1 MRGKNEDGFTLIE
14 LLVVLVILALL
25 AGLVGPKVLGYLEDA
40 RVKTARIQ
48 MAGYRSAL
56 ELFRLDNGRFPTSN
70 EGLRALSEKPAGLEN
85 WRGPYLDKPVAV
97 DPWGHAYVYASPG
110 QAGEFDMM
118 SFGRD
123 GREGGE
129 GADADIRP

>member
-1 MRGKNEDGFTLIE
+1 MRRDGEEGFTLIE

-70 EGLRALSEKPAGLEN
+70 
-85 WRGPYLDKPVAV
+85 
-97 DPWGHAYVYASPG
+97 
-110 QAGEFDMM
+110 
-118 SFGRD
+118 
-123 GREGGE
+123 
-129 GADADIRP
+129 